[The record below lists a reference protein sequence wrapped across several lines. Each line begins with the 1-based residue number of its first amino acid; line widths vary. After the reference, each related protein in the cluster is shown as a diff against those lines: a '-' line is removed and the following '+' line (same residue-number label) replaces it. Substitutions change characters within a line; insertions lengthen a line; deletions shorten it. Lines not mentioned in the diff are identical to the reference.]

1 MVVYLASTIAVTVCV
16 LATQSASAQGSDSL
30 PAGWGKSGN
39 RPTEYAATVDH
50 TVYRSGRGSGQ
61 LRSLVA
67 TASGTGVLAQGIRA
81 DSLRGARI
89 RVAAWLRARDVHEV
103 RFFAR
108 VDGPGSILDFGNG
121 VGDPLTGTF
130 DWTLREIVVDVPND
144 AIGVT
149 FGMVIAGNGTAW
161 IDDVVVSSVPKGT
174 PRTGTVPAREA
185 ASAEMERTM
194 RERYASKPARPQNV
208 GFEKRV
214 GRP

>member
-1 MVVYLASTIAVTVCV
+1 MVVQLVPAIALSICV
-16 LATQSASAQGSDSL
+16 LAPHSGDAQGSDSL

-50 TVYRSGRGSGQ
+50 AVYRSGRSSGQ

-108 VDGPGSILDFGNG
+108 VDGPGTVLDFGNAD
-121 VGDPLTGTF
+121 GDPLTGTA
-130 DWTLREIVVDVPND
+130 DWKLREIVIDVPND

-149 FGMVIAGNGTAW
+149 FGIVIAGNGTAW
-161 IDDVVVSSVPKGT
+161 IDDIMVSSVPKDT
-174 PRTGTVPAREA
+174 PRTGTAPARET
-185 ASAEMERTM
+185 ASAEMERMM
-194 RERYASKPARPQNV
+194 RERYASKPALPQNV
-208 GFEKRV
+208 GFEERV